1 MLDFGNIIRHYLFN
15 GLPMKKRLTILLAA
29 VTNYYCTTLN
39 SQAQPYLDSAQQ
51 LLNKHQYQLALE
63 SAATAQSIDAK
74 NYRGYYLQA
83 QAYQQLKNIN
93 GADKEYRQ
101 ALALAPLDYQL
112 QADYAGF
119 LCTNNNFAL
128 AKNYYLSALQVAVK
142 NKIATPNLFI
152 NYGDCLTAHNQLEL
166 ATTSYLEA
174 LKSES
179 APLSAYTGISYAYLL
194 ENNPGKAY
202 YYISLYRGNETADTL
217 NIKIMSVQ
225 RLLMAQNLSLSPENK
240 KNLRLSLKK
249 YQDQLQQ
256 INSLSTGSY
265 FNRSLV
271 LAQPE
276 IPAEN
281 RQVVSTKIK
290 PANSTAT
297 TVATVTKSPATQA
310 VTTAY
315 PPLLPR
321 IKTSPAGRKYVTV
334 IKGDTLFNL
343 ALRSNNSAEKLRT
356 LNKMSD
362 NNVKLGQVVYLD

>member
-29 VTNYYCTTLN
+29 VTNYFCTTLN

-51 LLNKHQYQLALE
+51 LINKHQYQLALE

-74 NYRGYYLQA
+74 DYRGYYLQA
-83 QAYQQLKNIN
+83 QVYQQLKNIS
-93 GADKEYRQ
+93 GADKEYQQ
-101 ALALAPLDYQL
+101 ALALAPSDYQL
-112 QADYAGF
+112 LADYAGF

-128 AKNYYLSALQVAVK
+128 AKNYYLSALHVAVK
-142 NKIATPNLFI
+142 NKIATSNLYI
-152 NYGDCLTAHNQLEL
+152 NYGDCLTVHNQLEL

-174 LKSES
+174 LRSES

-194 ENNPGKAY
+194 ENNPAKAY
-202 YYISLYRGNETADTL
+202 YYISLYHGNETADTL

-225 RLLMAQNLSLSPENK
+225 RLLMAQNSSLLPENK
-240 KNLRLSLKK
+240 KNLQLSLEK

-256 INSLSTGSY
+256 INLSATSSSSNDMATVKPKMAAGNSQMV
-265 FNRSLV
+265 S
-271 LAQPE
+271 PE
-276 IPAEN
+276 
-281 RQVVSTKIK
+281 VKSTR
-290 PANSTAT
+290 AT
-297 TVATVTKSPATQA
+297 TTAVAILTKAPAAKA
-310 VTTAY
+310 VTTEY
-315 PPLLPR
+315 PPLTSR
-321 IKTSPAGRKYVTV
+321 VKTSSSRRKYVTV

-362 NNVKLGQVVYLD
+362 NNVRLGEIIYLD